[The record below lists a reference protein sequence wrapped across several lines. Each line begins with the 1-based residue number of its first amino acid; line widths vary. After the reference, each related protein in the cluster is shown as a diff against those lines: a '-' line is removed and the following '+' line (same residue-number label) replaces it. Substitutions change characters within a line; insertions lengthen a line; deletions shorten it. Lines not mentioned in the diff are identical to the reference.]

1 MCKKITIFMTVLV
14 TLLLA
19 ACHKTDDQTK
29 DIHISVAASLVP
41 VMNEIIEEYKK
52 EVPIDIHINS
62 GGSGTLKKQISQGA
76 EVGLF
81 FSADEKYV
89 DQLIEEGLI
98 LANKK
103 DSTISNTLVLIKSE
117 DAPSISTLTD
127 LAKQSFTLA
136 IGDVSTVPAGEYAK
150 ESFVNLNLWEKL
162 NDSLIYAKDV
172 TAVKTYVERGEVDY
186 GVIYQTDALT
196 LTKASVV
203 LPLPQDSYEPIVYS
217 LAPIEGYKNQKECEA
232 LMDFILSNTGKNI
245 LKSYGFD
252 MNE

>member
-1 MCKKITIFMTVLV
+1 M
-14 TLLLA
+14 
-19 ACHKTDDQTK
+19 
-29 DIHISVAASLVP
+29 
-41 VMNEIIEEYKK
+41 
-52 EVPIDIHINS
+52 
-62 GGSGTLKKQISQGA
+62 
-76 EVGLF
+76 
-81 FSADEKYV
+81 
-89 DQLIEEGLI
+89 
-98 LANKK
+98 
-103 DSTISNTLVLIKSE
+103 
-117 DAPSISTLTD
+117 
-127 LAKQSFTLA
+127 
-136 IGDVSTVPAGEYAK
+136 PAGEYAK

-203 LPLPQDSYEPIVYS
+203 MPLPQDSYEPIVYS